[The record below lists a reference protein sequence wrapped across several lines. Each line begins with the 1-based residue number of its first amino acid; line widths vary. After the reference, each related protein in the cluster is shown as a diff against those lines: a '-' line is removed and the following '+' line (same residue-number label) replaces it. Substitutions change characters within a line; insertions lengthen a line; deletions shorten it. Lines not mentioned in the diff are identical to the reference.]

1 MRVDGEMLPAYFIL
15 AGGQVSDGG
24 TQYGEKVDEICAKH
38 MPDFVY
44 DLFERYLGKIDN
56 YSSFHEY
63 VTNGGKADI
72 KEIAGK
78 YKEVPTLGANKDYYY
93 DWGAAEQFSLLKGQK
108 AECCAGV
115 FDMIDVDAKLI
126 DEATKS
132 LEGLA
137 DSELN
142 DTLYKIVF
150 SSCRMLLVT
159 RGLEVKRDEQAF
171 DYFKQ
176 HFIESDLI
184 SNEYSDIV
192 VAAKEGDLAALN
204 ANQDKVVALGQ
215 AIRDLYKTMDDSL
228 RFSAPAPT
236 CEVPEDDDNT
246 PGFNKESDDN
256 GDADVFKDFRGVGCP
271 MNFVKTKIAMD
282 PMESGQLIEVLLDDG
297 DPINNVPGSVKL
309 EGHEILSQDQRDDG
323 HWSLLIKKA

>member
-1 MRVDGEMLPAYFIL
+1 MRPVR
-15 AGGQVSDGG
+15 
-24 TQYGEKVDEICAKH
+24 T
-38 MPDFVY
+38 
-44 DLFERYLGKIDN
+44 
-56 YSSFHEY
+56 
-63 VTNGGKADI
+63 
-72 KEIAGK
+72 
-78 YKEVPTLGANKDYYY
+78 
-93 DWGAAEQFSLLKGQK
+93 
-108 AECCAGV
+108 
-115 FDMIDVDAKLI
+115 
-126 DEATKS
+126 
-132 LEGLA
+132 
-137 DSELN
+137 
-142 DTLYKIVF
+142 
-150 SSCRMLLVT
+150 
-159 RGLEVKRDEQAF
+159 
-171 DYFKQ
+171 
-176 HFIESDLI
+176 
-184 SNEYSDIV
+184 
-192 VAAKEGDLAALN
+192 GDLAALN